1 MSECE
6 HAIKTTH
13 SRYKQQRSR
22 TSYLL
27 AVDLAHFPWLTA
39 FCVLLM
45 DTDAIQ
51 HKYMRITI
59 VTITFHPFTS
69 IKTQYYNY

>member
-6 HAIKTTH
+6 HAIKTTR
-13 SRYKQQRSR
+13 SRYKQRSP

-27 AVDLAHFPWLTA
+27 AVDLAHFPWLA
-39 FCVLLM
+39 ASCALLM

-51 HKYMRITI
+51 HKYVRITI

-69 IKTQYYNY
+69 IKTKYYNY